1 MLWYEEE
8 IKRLESA
15 TAGLQQ
21 EQRLVFYGSSSIKLW
36 DTLEEDFKGYAP
48 LNSGFGGSTL
58 AACSWFF
65 ERVFA
70 NLRPTGIIIY
80 AGDNDLGD
88 GRNPEEVLLFFN
100 AFLQFV
106 RNRFGDIQVDF
117 ISIKPSIKRW
127 GIVDRIRETNQ
138 LIESF
143 IKKSGGNVSFINIY
157 DQMTDEKGYP
167 KSELLELDGLHINKK
182 GYQLWKEIIL
192 EQVSKEKLQNPEK

>member
-106 RNRFGDIQVDF
+106 RNRLGGVQVDF

-127 GIVDRIRETNQ
+127 GIVDKIRETNQ

-192 EQVSKEKLQNPEK
+192 EQVSKEKLQNPKK